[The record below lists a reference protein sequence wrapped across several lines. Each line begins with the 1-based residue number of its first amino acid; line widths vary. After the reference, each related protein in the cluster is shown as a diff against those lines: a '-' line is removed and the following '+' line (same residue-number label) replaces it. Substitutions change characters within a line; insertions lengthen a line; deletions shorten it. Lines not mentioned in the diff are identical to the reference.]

1 MSLSKAR
8 MDFELGQMSAS
19 IVSKIGTL
27 INREVDLKRDVVV
40 DNLPRRDAFKITD
53 LIRMKVNKLPRSIK
67 MVEIDGILG

>member
-19 IVSKIGTL
+19 IALKIGTL

-40 DNLPRRDAFKITD
+40 DNLPRRDAFKITY
-53 LIRMKVNKLPRSIK
+53 LI
-67 MVEIDGILG
+67 